1 MTAIT
6 ADTQELTPASVWDGV
21 AAGTIDDELLE
32 WPPDVFALTDV
43 ILERSEAY
51 RHALS
56 PPPGLTWPPAD
67 VDDWDE
73 AVVDAGRT
81 WGGWIENGGEIPDL
95 LTSDGASSV
104 TPLTFRLQISLT
116 AVTGG
121 FVSRC

>member
-1 MTAIT
+1 V
-6 ADTQELTPASVWDGV
+6 S
-21 AAGTIDDELLE
+21 AGTIEDELLE

-51 RHALS
+51 RYALS

-73 AVVDAGRT
+73 AVVDAGRR

-95 LTSDGASSV
+95 LTSEWRVVRDAADL
-104 TPLTFRLQISLT
+104 PLEDLT
-116 AVTGG
+116 HALTGG
-121 FVSRC
+121 RVSRC